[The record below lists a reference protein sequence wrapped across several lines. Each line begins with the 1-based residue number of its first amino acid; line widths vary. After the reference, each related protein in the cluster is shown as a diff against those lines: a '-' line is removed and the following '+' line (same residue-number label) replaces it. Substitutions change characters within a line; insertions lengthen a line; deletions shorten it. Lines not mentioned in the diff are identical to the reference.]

1 MDTLNDLL
9 QFSINALSLGSLYAL
24 MALGLAIVYGI
35 LRLVNFAYGELVM
48 VGGYTLLVLGAGWMP
63 WVIVA
68 ILAVAMAV
76 ITSLLLERVAFRP
89 VRNASANTMLVTSFA
104 VSVLLQ
110 NTALLLVS
118 PRAQAVALPSIFTQ
132 NITVGGLTIST
143 MNILTLVV
151 CFTLLGLLTLFL
163 TRSLLG
169 IALRAAADD
178 FTTPLDMLD
187 ESRLHRV
194 FASQAGEGEALIAKE
209 NIAIRGLRRLYSV
222 DMQFVGQTHLLRV
235 PLDRPDVDRE
245 TLRHLFETAYFDRFR
260 VELRDIRANLVNA
273 NCSVIGTRAELD
285 LSALIDPG
293 GRRAGMSEAM
303 RTRRPVHLGGC
314 WHDTPIYWRD
324 HLPGRFTL
332 AGPAVIE
339 QMDSTVLIEPGD
351 RARGDGDGNI
361 VIEIGGGG

>member
-68 ILAVAMAV
+68 LLAVAMAV

-89 VRNASANTMLVTSFA
+89 VRNASANTMLVTSFG
-104 VSVLLQ
+104 VSILLQ
-110 NTALLLVS
+110 NAALLLVS

-178 FTTPLDMLD
+178 FTMTRLLGIPANRVIATAFAISGGLAGVVAIIWTGRVGSVTPSMGLTPVLIAFVATVIGGMESLVGAVVGGFLLGILTVGLQSVLPQNLLDF
-187 ESRLHRV
+187 RQAVV
-194 FASQAGEGEALIAKE
+194 FA
-209 NIAIRGLRRLYSV
+209 
-222 DMQFVGQTHLLRV
+222 
-235 PLDRPDVDRE
+235 
-245 TLRHLFETAYFDRFR
+245 
-260 VELRDIRANLVNA
+260 
-273 NCSVIGTRAELD
+273 
-285 LSALIDPG
+285 
-293 GRRAGMSEAM
+293 
-303 RTRRPVHLGGC
+303 
-314 WHDTPIYWRD
+314 
-324 HLPGRFTL
+324 
-332 AGPAVIE
+332 
-339 QMDSTVLIEPGD
+339 
-351 RARGDGDGNI
+351 I
-361 VIEIGGGG
+361 VILVLLFRPQGLIQGKYARERA

>member
-1 MDTLNDLL
+1 MDTLNDVL

-35 LRLVNFAYGELVM
+35 LRLVNFACGELVM

-68 ILAVAMAV
+68 LLAVAMAV

-89 VRNASANTMLVTSFA
+89 VRNASANTMLVTSFG
-104 VSVLLQ
+104 VSILLQ
-110 NTALLLVS
+110 NAALLLVS

-178 FTTPLDMLD
+178 FTMTRLLGIPANRVIATAFAISGGLAGVVAIIWTGRVGSVTPSMGLTPVLIAFVATVIGGMESLVGAVVGGFLLGILTVGLQSVLPQNLLDF
-187 ESRLHRV
+187 RQAVV
-194 FASQAGEGEALIAKE
+194 FA
-209 NIAIRGLRRLYSV
+209 
-222 DMQFVGQTHLLRV
+222 
-235 PLDRPDVDRE
+235 
-245 TLRHLFETAYFDRFR
+245 
-260 VELRDIRANLVNA
+260 
-273 NCSVIGTRAELD
+273 
-285 LSALIDPG
+285 
-293 GRRAGMSEAM
+293 
-303 RTRRPVHLGGC
+303 
-314 WHDTPIYWRD
+314 
-324 HLPGRFTL
+324 
-332 AGPAVIE
+332 
-339 QMDSTVLIEPGD
+339 
-351 RARGDGDGNI
+351 I
-361 VIEIGGGG
+361 VILVLLFRPQGLIQGKYARERV

>member
-1 MDTLNDLL
+1 MDTLNDVL

-68 ILAVAMAV
+68 FLAVAMAV

-89 VRNASANTMLVTSFA
+89 VRNASANTMLVTSFG
-104 VSVLLQ
+104 VSILLQ
-110 NTALLLVS
+110 NAALLLVS

-178 FTTPLDMLD
+178 FTMTRLLGIPANRVIATAFAISGGLAGVVAIIWTGRVGSVTPSMGLTPVLIAFVATVIGGMESLVGAVVGGFLLGILTVGLQSVLPQNLLDF
-187 ESRLHRV
+187 RQAVV
-194 FASQAGEGEALIAKE
+194 FA
-209 NIAIRGLRRLYSV
+209 
-222 DMQFVGQTHLLRV
+222 
-235 PLDRPDVDRE
+235 
-245 TLRHLFETAYFDRFR
+245 
-260 VELRDIRANLVNA
+260 
-273 NCSVIGTRAELD
+273 
-285 LSALIDPG
+285 
-293 GRRAGMSEAM
+293 
-303 RTRRPVHLGGC
+303 
-314 WHDTPIYWRD
+314 
-324 HLPGRFTL
+324 
-332 AGPAVIE
+332 
-339 QMDSTVLIEPGD
+339 
-351 RARGDGDGNI
+351 I
-361 VIEIGGGG
+361 VILVLLFRPQGLIQGKYARERV

>member
-68 ILAVAMAV
+68 FLAVAMAV

-89 VRNASANTMLVTSFA
+89 VRNASANTMLVTSFG
-104 VSVLLQ
+104 VSILLQ
-110 NTALLLVS
+110 NAALLLVS

-178 FTTPLDMLD
+178 FTMTRLLGIPANRVIATAFAISGGLAGVVAIIWTGRVGSVTPSMGLTP
-187 ESRLHRV
+187 V
-194 FASQAGEGEALIAKE
+194 LIA
-209 NIAIRGLRRLYSV
+209 
-222 DMQFVGQTHLLRV
+222 FVAT
-235 PLDRPDVDRE
+235 
-245 TLRHLFETAYFDRFR
+245 
-260 VELRDIRANLVNA
+260 
-273 NCSVIGTRAELD
+273 VIGGMESLVGAVVGGFLLGILTVGLQSVLPQNLLD
-285 LSALIDPG
+285 FRQALVFG
-293 GRRAGMSEAM
+293 
-303 RTRRPVHLGGC
+303 
-314 WHDTPIYWRD
+314 
-324 HLPGRFTL
+324 
-332 AGPAVIE
+332 
-339 QMDSTVLIEPGD
+339 
-351 RARGDGDGNI
+351 I
-361 VIEIGGGG
+361 VILVLLFRPQGLIQGKYARERV